1 MPKHKKEND
10 LSNRVSPDRKTFSN
24 FKREKSIIPERDAT
38 ELISRLTR
46 IGSALSAEKNIDRLL
61 EMIVDEAKKLTHAN
75 GGTLYVTSAD
85 ETALEFA
92 IIQNDKLHIRMG
104 GTGQKISWS
113 PVPLKNPDQS
123 PNHTNVSAY
132 AALTGNVVNIEDV
145 YYATGFNFEGTR
157 SFDQQTGY
165 RSISM
170 LVVPLKNHDN
180 DMIGV
185 LQLLNAQ
192 DPETGAIRAFTRR
205 EQQIT
210 ESLASQAAVALSN
223 KMLIHSLEELL
234 DSFIRTI
241 ATAIDEKSPYTGG
254 HIRRVADLTLAIAD
268 RINAVRKGPFA
279 ECFFSPE
286 QLAELRIAAWLHDVG
301 KITTPEHIVN
311 KSTKLES
318 IVDRI
323 ELIKTRLEIMK
334 RDREITTLRKTI
346 AHLRA
351 EGTDPLSA
359 QEDHTEIP
367 YDDLLQFIEK
377 INLGVDEIN
386 NEILDRLHAV
396 ADWKWHDKDGLKPL
410 LTENEI
416 YNLSIRRGNLT
427 DEERATIESH
437 AAITHGMLSKLPFPK
452 KFKNVPFFAASHHER
467 LDGTGY
473 PHGLKE
479 DQLPLQARIL
489 ALADIF
495 EALTATDRPY
505 KQGNTLS
512 GAIRIMERMAENRH
526 IDGDVFDLFLQEK
539 IHLDYAARELS
550 DWQREELES

>member
-1 MPKHKKEND
+1 MPVHKKNVD
-10 LSNRVSPDRKTFSN
+10 LPKPVSADSGTFSDLN
-24 FKREKSIIPERDAT
+24 RENSTMPDQDSTK
-38 ELISRLTR
+38 LISRLTK

-61 EMIVDEAKKLTHAN
+61 EMIVEEAKKLTNAN
-75 GGTLYVTSAD
+75 GGTLYVTSD
-85 ETALEFA
+85 NEMALNFA
-92 IIQNDKLHIRMG
+92 IVQNDKLQIRMG
-104 GTGQKISWS
+104 GTGKKIHWP
-113 PVPLKNPDQS
+113 PVPLQNPDHS
-123 PNHTNVSAY
+123 PNYTNVSAY
-132 AALTGNVVNIEDV
+132 AALTGNLVNIEDV
-145 YYATGFNFEGTR
+145 YHATGFNFEGTR
-157 SFDQQTGY
+157 RFDQQTGY
-165 RSISM
+165 RSVSM

-192 DPETGAIRAFTRR
+192 DPVMGNIRAFTQQ

-223 KMLIHSLEELL
+223 KILIHSLEELL

-254 HIRRVADLTLAIAD
+254 HVRRVADLTLTIAD
-268 RINAVRKGPFA
+268 RINAVREGPFA
-279 ECFFSPE
+279 ECFLSPE
-286 QLAELRIAAWLHDVG
+286 ELAELRIAAWLHDVG

-311 KSTKLES
+311 KSTKLET

-334 RDREITTLRKTI
+334 RDREIAALKRTLARFQAK
-346 AHLRA
+346 
-351 EGTDPLSA
+351 ETDPFSIR
-359 QEDHTEIP
+359 EDPTEAP
-367 YDDLLQFIEK
+367 YDDLFQFIEK

-386 NEILDRLHAV
+386 NEILDRLRA
-396 ADWKWHDKDGLKPL
+396 ASDWQWQDKDGLKPL

-416 YNLSIRRGNLT
+416 HNLSIRRGTLT

-452 KFKNVPFFAASHHER
+452 KFKNVPFLAASHHER

-473 PHGLKE
+473 PQGLTE

-505 KQGNTLS
+505 KQGNTLND
-512 GAIRIMERMAENRH
+512 AIRIMAHMAEDHH
-526 IDGDVFDLFLQEK
+526 IDADLFDLFLREK
-539 IHLDYAARELS
+539 IHLDYANRELS
-550 DWQREELES
+550 DWQREKPGS

>member
-1 MPKHKKEND
+1 MPKHNKKTD
-10 LSNRVSPDRKTFSN
+10 LPRCVATDSLTASN
-24 FKREKSIIPERDAT
+24 FNQGISETSDRDAA
-38 ELISRLTR
+38 ELISRLTK
-46 IGSALSAEKNIDRLL
+46 IGSALSAEKNIDSLL
-61 EMIVDEAKKLTHAN
+61 EMIVDEAKKLTNAN
-75 GGTLYVTSAD
+75 GGTLYVTSED
-85 ETALEFA
+85 EMALKFA
-92 IIQNDKLHIRMG
+92 IVQNNKLQIRMG
-104 GTGQKISWS
+104 GTGEKISWP
-113 PVPLKNPDQS
+113 PVQLKNPDDS
-123 PNHTNVSAY
+123 PNYTNVSAY
-132 AALTGNVVNIEDV
+132 AALTGNVVNIDDV
-145 YYATGFNFEGTR
+145 YHATGFNFEGTR
-157 SFDQQTGY
+157 RFDEQTGY
-165 RSISM
+165 RSTSM

-192 DPETGAIRAFTRR
+192 VPETGEIRAFTQQ

-223 KMLIHSLEELL
+223 KILIHSLEELL

-254 HIRRVADLTLAIAD
+254 HIRRVADLTLIIAD
-268 RINAVRKGPFA
+268 RINAVREGPFA

-286 QLAELRIAAWLHDVG
+286 QLSELRIAAWLHDIG

-311 KSTKLES
+311 KSTKLET

-334 RDREITTLRKTI
+334 RDRKIAALKRTLARFQAKET
-346 AHLRA
+346 
-351 EGTDPLSA
+351 GPVPT
-359 QEDHTEIP
+359 QEDPTEAP
-367 YDDLLQFIEK
+367 YDELFQFIEK

-386 NEILDRLHAV
+386 NDIVDRLHDAS
-396 ADWKWHDKDGLKPL
+396 AWQWQDKDGLRPL

-416 YNLSIRRGNLT
+416 YNLSIRSGTLT
-427 DEERATIESH
+427 DEERAIIESH

-452 KFKNVPFFAASHHER
+452 KFKNVPFLAASHHER

-473 PHGLKE
+473 PQGLRE
-479 DQLPLQARIL
+479 DQLPIQARIL

-505 KQGNTLS
+505 RQGNTLNDV
-512 GAIRIMERMAENRH
+512 IRIMAHMAQDHH
-526 IDGDVFDLFLQEK
+526 IDADLFDLFLQEK

-550 DWQREELES
+550 DWQREEPEI

>member
-1 MPKHKKEND
+1 MPKYKKKAD
-10 LSNRVSPDRKTFSN
+10 LPRCVATYSVTLSDCNQDISETSD
-24 FKREKSIIPERDAT
+24 RDAA
-38 ELISRLTR
+38 ELISRLTK

-61 EMIVDEAKKLTHAN
+61 EMIVDEAKKLTNAN
-75 GGTLYVTSAD
+75 GGTLYVTSED
-85 ETALEFA
+85 ETALIFA
-92 IIQNDKLHIRMG
+92 IVQNDKLKIRMG
-104 GTGQKISWS
+104 GTGEKISWP
-113 PVPLKNPDQS
+113 PVQLKNPDDS
-123 PNHTNVSAY
+123 PNYTNVSAY
-132 AALTGNVVNIEDV
+132 AALTGNVVNIDDV
-145 YYATGFNFEGTR
+145 YHATGFNFEGTR
-157 SFDQQTGY
+157 RFDEQTGY
-165 RSISM
+165 RSTSM

-192 DPETGAIRAFTRR
+192 VPATGEIRAFTHQ

-223 KMLIHSLEELL
+223 KILIHSLEELL

-254 HIRRVADLTLAIAD
+254 HVRRVADLTLIIAD
-268 RINAVRKGPFA
+268 RINAVREGPFA
-279 ECFFSPE
+279 DCFFSPE
-286 QLAELRIAAWLHDVG
+286 QLSELRIAAWLHDVG

-311 KSTKLES
+311 KSTKLET

-323 ELIKTRLEIMK
+323 ELIKTRMEIMK
-334 RDREITTLRKTI
+334 RDRELAALKRTLARFQAK
-346 AHLRA
+346 
-351 EGTDPLSA
+351 ETDPVPT
-359 QEDHTEIP
+359 QEDPTEAP
-367 YDDLLQFIEK
+367 YDDLFHFIEN

-386 NEILDRLHAV
+386 NDILDRLRA
-396 ADWKWHDKDGLKPL
+396 ASDWQWQDKDGFRPL

-416 YNLSIRRGNLT
+416 YNLSIRRGTLT
-427 DEERATIESH
+427 DEERAIIENH

-452 KFKNVPFFAASHHER
+452 KFKNVPFLAASHHER

-473 PHGLKE
+473 PQGLTE

-505 KQGNTLS
+505 KQGNTLND
-512 GAIRIMERMAENRH
+512 AIRIMAHMAEDHH
-526 IDGDVFDLFLQEK
+526 IDADLFHLFLQEK
-539 IHLDYAARELS
+539 IHLDYATRELS
-550 DWQREELES
+550 DWQRKEPEV

>member
-1 MPKHKKEND
+1 MPKHKKKTD
-10 LSNRVSPDRKTFSN
+10 LPGCVATDSVTVSDFNQGISETSD
-24 FKREKSIIPERDAT
+24 RDAA
-38 ELISRLTR
+38 ELISRLTK

-61 EMIVDEAKKLTHAN
+61 EMIVDEAKKLTNAN
-75 GGTLYVTSAD
+75 GGTLYVTSED
-85 ETALEFA
+85 EMALNFA
-92 IIQNDKLHIRMG
+92 IVQNDKLQIRMG

-113 PVPLKNPDQS
+113 SVPLKNPDDS
-123 PNHTNVSAY
+123 PNYTNVSAY
-132 AALTGNVVNIEDV
+132 AALTGNVVNIDDV
-145 YYATGFNFEGTR
+145 YHATGFNFEGTR
-157 SFDQQTGY
+157 RFDEQTGY
-165 RSISM
+165 RSTSM

-192 DPETGAIRAFTRR
+192 VPATGEIRAFTRQ

-223 KMLIHSLEELL
+223 KILIHSLEELL

-254 HIRRVADLTLAIAD
+254 HVRRVADLTLIIAD
-268 RINAVRKGPFA
+268 RINAVREGPFA
-279 ECFFSPE
+279 DCFFSPE
-286 QLAELRIAAWLHDVG
+286 QLSELRIAAWLHDVG

-311 KSTKLES
+311 KSTKLET

-323 ELIKTRLEIMK
+323 ELIKTRMEIMK
-334 RDREITTLRKTI
+334 RDRELAALKRTLARLQATETAPI
-346 AHLRA
+346 P
-351 EGTDPLSA
+351 T
-359 QEDHTEIP
+359 QEDPTEAP
-367 YDDLLQFIEK
+367 YDDLFQFIEK
-377 INLGVDEIN
+377 INLGIDEIN
-386 NEILDRLHAV
+386 NEIVDRLRA
-396 ADWKWHDKDGLKPL
+396 ASDWQWQDKDGFRPL

-416 YNLSIRRGNLT
+416 YNLSIRRGTLT
-427 DEERATIESH
+427 DEERAIIESH

-452 KFKNVPFFAASHHER
+452 KFKNVPFLAASHHER

-473 PHGLKE
+473 PQGLTG

-505 KQGNTLS
+505 KQGNTLDD
-512 GAIRIMERMAENRH
+512 AIRIMAHMAEDHH
-526 IDGDVFDLFLQEK
+526 IDADLFHLFLQEK
-539 IHLDYAARELS
+539 IHLDYATRELS
-550 DWQREELES
+550 DWQHREPEV